1 MKKVKLTIVVLL
13 ALGILSITYFVGY
26 HFGLR
31 DDDRKH
37 LALSLDM
44 DVYLYQKAE
53 RGDLAGV
60 KSQLG
65 FFILGQFN
73 FYAQHFGD
81 KHFLHYDDARQ
92 IATVAA
98 TNGTVLYFKK

>member
-1 MKKVKLTIVVLL
+1 MKIAKIAVVIVL
-13 ALGILSITYFVGY
+13 ALAVGYFVGY
-26 HFGLR
+26 HIGQR
-31 DDDRKH
+31 VDDRKH

-44 DVYLYQKAE
+44 DVNLYQKAE
-53 RGDLAGV
+53 SGDLAGV

-81 KHFLHYDDARQ
+81 EHFLHYDDARR
-92 IATVAA
+92 IATIAA
-98 TNGTVLYFKK
+98 TNGDVIGFRK